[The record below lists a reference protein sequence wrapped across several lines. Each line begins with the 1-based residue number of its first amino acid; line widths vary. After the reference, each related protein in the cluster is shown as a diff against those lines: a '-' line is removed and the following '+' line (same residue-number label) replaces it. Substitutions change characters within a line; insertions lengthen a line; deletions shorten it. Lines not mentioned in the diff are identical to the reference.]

1 MERCGTAGFR
11 NPDALL
17 SIVGKSGKLRPG
29 GQEVGAGGSGL
40 LDLPLGVKIPVQP
53 GTKPV
58 FCRTKLGEKLHQPS
72 PHFDLGDPYSRHL
85 STEYNS
91 LHDPYLQ
98 NYHNRKD
105 NLQNLKNRGLVTK
118 AGKVVCTLKEF
129 NEYRQYLTRLKLEQE
144 KIKRQEEE
152 NLGQEMPGSK
162 KSACRMPTDMQKS
175 CLRSATTADV
185 VAEEKASPLQPPR
198 TAGPPP
204 RNTRPSGQNRRL
216 KVALVQEDLQRDS
229 KSTGRATKLPVRLP
243 KLETSSKAGELPA
256 KIRSETASRRKPRFH
271 GDREFRAVSEQHRE
285 DQSLQEAVKTQAT
298 EALDGVK
305 AELGAECSETIELPN
320 SRLSQRQPQ
329 PSQVPLSWQS
339 RTAGPGSSE
348 EQSLATSRR
357 EKLPLIQPV
366 PSTVDISCLI
376 RRIVQE
382 SIENAV
388 SRVKEEEQEE
398 SLRRRAKS
406 IVTSAVLRAKN
417 RLEDELHQ
425 RP

>member
-1 MERCGTAGFR
+1 
-11 NPDALL
+11 
-17 SIVGKSGKLRPG
+17 
-29 GQEVGAGGSGL
+29 
-40 LDLPLGVKIPVQP
+40 
-53 GTKPV
+53 
-58 FCRTKLGEKLHQPS
+58 
-72 PHFDLGDPYSRHL
+72 
-85 STEYNS
+85 
-91 LHDPYLQ
+91 
-98 NYHNRKD
+98 
-105 NLQNLKNRGLVTK
+105 
-118 AGKVVCTLKEF
+118 
-129 NEYRQYLTRLKLEQE
+129 
-144 KIKRQEEE
+144 
-152 NLGQEMPGSK
+152 
-162 KSACRMPTDMQKS
+162 MPTDMQKS

-204 RNTRPSGQNRRL
+204 RNTCPSGQNRRL

-305 AELGAECSETIELPN
+305 ALDPSASGLRRPSLSIRQRLLGSGKPFPGMEASDTVSSQASLDTATREAAGSVCNTLQSFVAFHSEPEFDAEYSEIIELPN

-388 SRVKEEEQEE
+388 SRVKDEEQEE

-417 RLEDELHQ
+417 RLEDELH
-425 RP
+425 